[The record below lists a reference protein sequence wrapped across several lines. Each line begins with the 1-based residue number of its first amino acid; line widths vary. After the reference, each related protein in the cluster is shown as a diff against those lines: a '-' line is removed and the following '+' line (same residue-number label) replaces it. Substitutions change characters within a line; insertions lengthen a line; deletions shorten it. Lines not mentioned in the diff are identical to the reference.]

1 MRERTASSAR
11 AVIATLVAGFVL
23 PSGARAQIPA
33 QAPAEPAAPGQ
44 SQELAA
50 QEGPAVSPGAAAFDV
65 LVLRPL
71 GFVVIP
77 VGVAAFIPAALTTA
91 PNGLDSV
98 QTALEFFVTNPTNYV
113 FKRPLGEF

>member
-1 MRERTASSAR
+1 MRTASSAR
-11 AVIATLVAGFVL
+11 ALVATLIAGCLL
-23 PSGARAQIPA
+23 PSGASA
-33 QAPAEPAAPGQ
+33 QAPAQGQADPALAGQADEPLPSEAPG
-44 SQELAA
+44 
-50 QEGPAVSPGAAAFDV
+50 VSAGAAAFDV

-77 VGVAAFIPAALTTA
+77 VGVAAFIPAAITTA